1 VDDVQISLGQNEGA
15 KLIGLKH
22 YRDNIYYFTV
32 DFTGTM
38 IMPAEWE
45 MCEKDAM

>member
-38 IMPAEWE
+38 IMPASGRCVKK
-45 MCEKDAM
+45 MPM